1 MVPHGEEENLPK
13 NLTFFE
19 VSPDE
24 KQVLV
29 GGYDGEVS
37 VLTLATGDVQEWQK
51 AGDYNLMG
59 APVWRNAEEITY
71 ARRNPTADGKMPVRK
86 AEIVLRK
93 AIPGKGDQE
102 KVLSRDWSSEMLES
116 IYSGSD
122 RNSKGP

>member
-1 MVPHGEEENLPK
+1 MRMVPRGKEENLPK

-37 VLTLATGDVQEWQK
+37 MLTLATGDVGTWQK
-51 AGDYNLMG
+51 AGEYNLMG

-71 ARRNPTADGKMPVRK
+71 ARRNPPVDGKEPSRK
-86 AEIVLRK
+86 AEIVLRSVV
-93 AIPGKGDQE
+93 PGKGDQE
-102 KVLSRDWSSEMLES
+102 KVLSRDWSNDMLES
-116 IYSGSD
+116 VFSGSD
-122 RNSKGP
+122 KK

>member
-1 MVPHGEEENLPK
+1 MIPRGEQENMPK

-24 KQVLV
+24 RQVLV
-29 GGYDGEVS
+29 GGYEGEVS

-51 AGDYNLMG
+51 AGEYNLMG

-71 ARRNPTADGKMPVRK
+71 ARRNPTVDGKKPPRK

-93 AIPGKGDQE
+93 VVPGKGDQE
-102 KVLSRDWSSEMLES
+102 KVLSQDWSPEMLES
-116 IYSGSD
+116 VYSGSD
-122 RNSKGP
+122 KK